1 MYKVLIADDENL
13 IRITLKNMIDW
24 HALNCE
30 VIALAKDGQEAYQ
43 IYQSAHPE
51 IVITDLKMPRMDGIE
66 LITKI
71 RSENTNTQ
79 IIALSNYSDFEL
91 VRDAMK
97 AGAFDYLLKVT
108 LEEKD
113 LIEIIRQVKE
123 NCESSS
129 VTLNQE
135 EDSALMQLRQCM
147 VLQKNEHIV
156 EEDEFLKAM
165 HQPIFVPYHQD
176 YQLVYFRID
185 NVNLLYESKIKDHCA
200 LKRNVQD
207 IIKETIPF
215 SIPYLMIFLSN
226 HSGILLFH
234 HEEKIRVLNICNN
247 IIRNLNQYMDI
258 AVSFTVSPKEKELS
272 SFYQAYL
279 DLLETHDKRFY
290 EGEGSLLSSEEAI
303 TFEELNMND
312 INYHSRLIQAV
323 QEKDFEMVNKIK
335 EEALHDMK
343 LHRISPYQVKEY
355 FIFILNNIEGNE
367 IVKGLKEAYPFETFH
382 RQIRYCE
389 TYDRLREVLDTS
401 FEEICKW
408 LWDSGSNK
416 YKKSIMDIIQY
427 IDQHYDKKVTLKMI
441 ADDFDMS
448 ESYLSRAFKNET
460 GMNLISFINDKKM
473 SKAKELLEDESYMI
487 KNVSTMVGIDDQ
499 FYFNRVFKK
508 TYGISPSEYRKKRQG
523 TSIE

>member
-24 HALNCE
+24 NALDCE
-30 VIALAKDGQEAYQ
+30 VIALAKDGDEAYQ
-43 IYQSAHPE
+43 IYRSAHPE
-51 IVITDLKMPRMDGIE
+51 IVITDLKMPKMDGIE

-71 RSENTNTQ
+71 RSENKNTQ
-79 IIALSNYSDFEL
+79 VIVLSNYSDYEL

-113 LIEIIRQVKE
+113 LMDIIRQVKE
-123 NCESSS
+123 NCEASSL
-129 VTLNQE
+129 TLNQE
-135 EDSALMQLRQCM
+135 EDTALMQLRQCM
-147 VLQKNEHIV
+147 VLQKNEHIMEA
-156 EEDEFLKAM
+156 EEFGKALI
-165 HQPIFVPYHQD
+165 QPIFTSYQQD

-185 NVNLLYESKIKDHCA
+185 NVNLLYETKIKDHGA
-200 LKRNVQD
+200 LKRNLQD

-226 HSGILLFH
+226 HSGVLLFH
-234 HEEKIRVLNICNN
+234 HEEKIRVLNICNS

-258 AVSFTVSPKEKELS
+258 AVSITVSPKEKEITA
-272 SFYQAYL
+272 FYQAYI
-279 DLLETHDKRFY
+279 DLLETHEKRFY
-290 EGEGSLLSSEEAI
+290 EGEGSLLSSEETI
-303 TFEELNMND
+303 TFEELDMNAID
-312 INYHSRLIQAV
+312 YHTRLIKAV
-323 QEKDFEMVNKIK
+323 QEKDFEMVNHIK

-343 LHRISPYQVKEY
+343 LHHISPYQVKEY

-367 IVKGLKEAYPFETFH
+367 IVKGLKEAYPFESFH

-389 TYDRLREVLDTS
+389 TFDRLKQVLDTS

-416 YKKSIMDIIQY
+416 YKKNIMDIIHY
-427 IDQHYDKKVTLKMI
+427 IEENLDKKVTLKMI
-441 ADDFDMS
+441 ADHFDMS
-448 ESYLSRAFKNET
+448 ESYLSRNFKNET

-473 SKAKELLEDESYMI
+473 TMAKELLEDDRYMI
-487 KNVSTMVGIDDQ
+487 KDVASMVGMEDQ
-499 FYFNRVFKK
+499 FYFNKVFKK
-508 TYGISPSEYRKKRQG
+508 SYGIAPSEYRKKRQNA
-523 TSIE
+523 SME